1 MCKRIS
7 AVLLL
12 ISVLISGLVFSASA
26 AEGDDHLVISEC
38 DSLDGWTGT
47 NLSVTDNAAQAC
59 GSAAAIN
66 RNCGYGVFA
75 AGYEM
80 EPTDISD
87 YTYIE
92 WDMMYMLNG
101 DTTGA
106 LWELVKAAY
115 SSEGRNNTLYMRLS
129 SEGSNNDRAIWR
141 SSALEI
147 TQPYENKNW
156 FHFKAEIAAPNGDY
170 GFDPSKCTGFYF
182 TTCDAGSGYY
192 DTSIGNGAIRID
204 NIYATGKKEQPVVP
218 GDANG
223 DVAADITDLIRVK
236 KYLAGSVSEVSAGAD
251 MNSNGVVNNFDMVC
265 LRKLLLG
272 IDYSSDV
279 EETETVM
286 INDCEE
292 LTGWTQENANTGI
305 AIQPDRGVDVTSA
318 LYAFGGYGALRRIT
332 YTPDS
337 AIDLS
342 SVPTLEWDQ
351 YTVVSGGENNG
362 LEQFDAVYG
371 AYQDYAAVAVS
382 DGSKTVAFDISKWQ
396 ISDPGDGNYR
406 HIMVSLAGSGL
417 DLGNVTSIEFY
428 TLPQGTGQPA
438 ASVPNTVFRFDR
450 IIATSNSVAP
460 NWSGNPDE
468 PGDAVPDIEIS
479 DCENT
484 SGWSYENGN
493 QNIIVGTNLGIDGA
507 YVSVTTGYGA
517 LRRLTYTPASG
528 LDLSNNPTLEWD
540 MVITETSNGLEYFYA
555 AAEAYSA
562 TAGIEVSDGSETALI
577 GVTEW
582 QVGASDGNKWRHI
595 SASLAG
601 RGLDLSNITS
611 ITFVMLPAG
620 QGAVNSGLSANVIYR
635 FDNII
640 ATDNASES
648 NWNGAGD
655 NTGTAF
661 MPSMFSDGMLFQQNK
676 DINLWGITDEANE
689 TVEVQLYREGA
700 LAETQTTVS
709 DGEGN
714 WSVALSP
721 REGGYEKYSIQISAG
736 NQSKLINDVLIGE
749 LWIAAGQSNMEFFLG
764 NTVLPSERDTIP
776 LDEYIRVFKEP
787 SVPTADGADGVLS
800 SVPVYDI
807 IPDVNNVNS
816 IGGAV
821 WSDAGAEPNIR
832 YVSAI
837 AYYTCLELREALDV
851 PVGFINTAKGA
862 SVIESW
868 LSRES
873 IDSNETVKSKL
884 EEMSLYMS
892 ERGLNAP
899 RNWQYM
905 TTLYNTKLAPLAG
918 LNADNEK
925 RSEHAGFNIAGV
937 MWYQGE
943 SNVKYADD
951 DGSNPYYTAAL
962 NQLIDDWS
970 VIFGFEK
977 GEMPFIFADIAAYDY
992 SNVRPDDYDVVIPML
1007 SEAMADASAAHSNTA
1022 VQIPI
1027 YDLPLTYRNPPAQD
1041 YHPIHPSDKKSVAE
1055 RFADAVLGRFYGIGE
1070 DFAAPVFKEI
1080 EISGDK
1086 LIITLDNVG
1095 GGLAIRDGGGTL
1107 YGFAVCGSDRVF
1119 VNADARIISSN
1130 QIEVSSPYVSN
1141 PVAATYAF
1149 SSYNANANLVNSS
1162 GTPCLP
1168 FRTDRTES
1176 VYLGADDW
1184 MSADIEEVWSSSC
1197 QTLVGDMYSTWVTDT
1212 SGASI
1217 SFDAEVKAS
1226 GASSIKLTTTSASKG
1241 AGPNLA
1247 LSSIRNHLSD
1257 YKYLAVTVKN
1267 DDGIDNTL
1275 RLRIGSG
1282 AYALTVDGG
1291 QGAALAA
1298 NSDFTTYV
1306 FDLSELVD
1314 SNGNPLST
1322 TMYNNAFSQDELTF
1336 VLDAAGTVHIDE
1348 IRLATELSD

>member
-1 MCKRIS
+1 MYKRIL

-26 AEGDDHLVISEC
+26 AEGEDRLVISEC
-38 DSLDGWTGT
+38 DSLEGWTGT

-75 AGYEM
+75 AGYGM
-80 EPTDISD
+80 EPTDISG

-92 WDMMYMLNG
+92 WDMMYMLNN

-115 SSEGRNNTLYMRLS
+115 SSEGKNNTLYMRLS
-129 SEGSNNDRAIWR
+129 SEGSNNERAIWR
-141 SSALEI
+141 SSSLEI

-156 FHFKAEIAAPNGDY
+156 FHFKAEIASPNTDA

-204 NIYATGKKEQPVVP
+204 NIYATGKKEQPVLP

-223 DVAADITDLIRVK
+223 DGAADITDLIRVK
-236 KYLAGSVSEVSAGAD
+236 KYLAGSVSEVAAGAD

-272 IDYSSDV
+272 VDYSSDI
-279 EETETVM
+279 EETETVV

-292 LTGWTQENANTGI
+292 LAGWTQENANTGI
-305 AIQPDRGVDVTSA
+305 AIQPDRGVDGASA
-318 LYAFGGYGALRRIT
+318 LYAFGGYGALRKIT
-332 YTPDS
+332 YTLDR

-362 LEQFDAVYG
+362 LEQFVTVYG

-382 DGSKTVAFDISKWQ
+382 DGSTTVAFDISKWQ

-417 DLGNVTSIEFY
+417 DLGNITSIEFY
-428 TLPQGTGQPA
+428 TLPQGTGQPV

-450 IIATSNSVAP
+450 IIATANSVVP
-460 NWSGNPDE
+460 NWGGNPDE

-517 LRRLTYTPASG
+517 LRRLTYTPASA
-528 LDLSNNPTLEWD
+528 LDLSDNPTLEWD

-555 AAEAYSA
+555 AAEAYAA
-562 TAGIEVSDGSETALI
+562 TAGIEVSDGSKTVLL

-582 QVGASDGNKWRHI
+582 QVGASDSNKWRHI

-601 RGLDLSNITS
+601 KGLELGNITS
-611 ITFVMLPAG
+611 ITLVMLPAG
-620 QGAVNSGLSANVIYR
+620 QGAVNSGLSENVIYR

-676 DINLWGITDEANE
+676 DMNLWGITDEAGE
-689 TVEVQLYREGA
+689 TVEVQLYKEGT
-700 LAETQTTVS
+700 LAETKTTVS

-721 REGGYEKYSIQISAG
+721 RKGSCEKYSIQVTAG

-764 NTVLPSERDTIP
+764 NTVLPEDRDTIP

-787 SVPTADGADGVLS
+787 SVPTPDGADGVLS
-800 SVPVYDI
+800 SAPVYDI

-821 WSDAGAEPNIR
+821 WTDAGTEPNIR

-837 AYYTCLELREALDV
+837 AYYTCLELRETLDV

-873 IDSNETVKSKL
+873 IDSNPVIKSKL

-899 RNWQYM
+899 KNWQYM

-943 SNVKYADD
+943 SNVKYAEA

-977 GEMPFIFADIAAYDY
+977 GKMPFIFADIAAYDY

-1007 SEAMADASAAHSNTA
+1007 SEAMSDAGAAHSQTT
-1022 VQIPI
+1022 VQVPI
-1027 YDLPLTYRNPPAQD
+1027 YDLPLTYRNPPVQD

-1055 RFADAVLGRFYGIGE
+1055 RFADAVLGRFYGIGD
-1070 DFAAPVFKEI
+1070 DFAAPVFKDI

-1086 LIITLDNVG
+1086 LIITLDNAG

-1176 VYLGADDW
+1176 VYLGVDDW

-1197 QTLVGDMYSTWVTDT
+1197 QTLVGDMYSSWVTDT
-1212 SGASI
+1212 TGASI
-1217 SFDAEVKAS
+1217 SFDTEVKAS
-1226 GASSIKLTTTSASKG
+1226 GASSIKLTTSSANKG
-1241 AGPNLA
+1241 AGPNLT

-1257 YKYLAVTVKN
+1257 YKYLAVTVRN
-1267 DDGIDNTL
+1267 DDNVQKTL
-1275 RLRIGSG
+1275 KLQIGSG
-1282 AYALTVDGG
+1282 AYALTVDGE
-1291 QGAALAA
+1291 QGAVLAA
-1298 NSDFTTYV
+1298 DSDFTTYI
-1306 FDLSELVD
+1306 FDLSELVGSD
-1314 SNGNPLST
+1314 GNPLST
-1322 TMYNNAFSQDELTF
+1322 TVYNNAFSQDKLTF

-1348 IRLATELSD
+1348 IRLAAAFSD